1 MRFRPTLINYIPVAI
16 QDAGFR
22 ALERFQFKAH
32 LYSNGYSLT
41 NRCNEEVGLLK
52 RFFDG
57 FKSDLCSV
65 MNFNNGITIL

>member
-1 MRFRPTLINYIPVAI
+1 MTVSYILILATI
-16 QDAGFR
+16 QDVGFR
-22 ALERFQFKAH
+22 ALERFQFKAQ

-57 FKSDLCSV
+57 FKSDLYSA
-65 MNFNNGITIL
+65 MNFDNGITIL